1 MNTRLQQFLSAEG
14 LTQAQF
20 ADTLGVARAS
30 ISHILAGRNNP
41 GYDFF
46 VNVIRYYPELN
57 MEWLLLGKGK
67 MYKDQTAA
75 PGPSVS
81 YEEPTLFNEI
91 QENSPAAPRIETNSE
106 VSSELNTS
114 NNSSQTAANQR
125 KISKIIVFYDDNSFQ
140 EFH

>member
-41 GYDFF
+41 GYYLF
-46 VNVIRYYPELN
+46 VKVIGYYRDLN
-57 MEWLLLGKGK
+57 MEWLLLGKGN
-67 MYKDQTAA
+67 MYKVQTAA
-75 PGPSVS
+75 PAPSVS

-91 QENSPAAPRIETNSE
+91 QENPPAAPRIETNSE
-106 VSSELNTS
+106 VSTELNTS
-114 NNSSQTAANQR
+114 NNALQNAANQR
-125 KISKIIVFYDDNSFQ
+125 KVSKIIVFYDDNSFQ